1 MHYLGV
7 IFDVFFAGMC
17 EFATLTERKLEKH
30 IILQHENHR
39 PYKVLLLTS
48 YNTMLKLWSASVK
61 LNKCYTCRSVSWVS
75 LFSTMFPMYEYTVC
89 LDASCFLHHFLLALS
104 FLNCYPLF
112 IQSWYIMLKSLRIF
126 TNITWPF
133 AFLLLIFYSVMKKV
147 VMQNSDIVLYSEDTK
162 SSLTDLKISIL

>member
-1 MHYLGV
+1 
-7 IFDVFFAGMC
+7 MC

-48 YNTMLKLWSASVK
+48 SNTMLKLWSASVK
-61 LNKCYTCRSVSWVS
+61 LNKFYTCRLVSWVS

-89 LDASCFLHHFLLALS
+89 LDVSCFLDHFFIFLLALS
-104 FLNCYPLF
+104 FLNFYPWF

-147 VMQNSDIVLYSEDTK
+147 VMQNSDIVL
-162 SSLTDLKISIL
+162 